1 MNPGTTLGARFHGVI
16 DQATFVAFLITAGAG
31 LAVAWVGVAD
41 PGAYRLALAAL
52 LTINLLVIS
61 ARWPRAAAIGTLA
74 GLPFLALIRRLLIHD
89 AGWTSTDPLLLVA
102 PVIAGALVYRLFAVE
117 RRPLAPDRLSKLV
130 LALLALTLLQTLNP
144 TGTGLGVNVVGLLF
158 AAAPL
163 MWFFVGRELTDE
175 RMVVRFGVWMIV
187 SGSLIALY
195 GLQQTNIG
203 LPSWDQQW
211 VSAVH
216 GAGGYASLQV
226 GEVSRAFGTFSS
238 ATEYAQYLGV
248 ALMAALAFA
257 FHRRLWAALALPL
270 LAAALF
276 LASNRTTLVLA
287 LVAIVVVVSFRFIR
301 RPAWAT
307 TAAVLIALVIAGT
320 FQFVA
325 PRLQQEAR
333 TSQSDL
339 VQHQL
344 GGVAD
349 PLNSNQS
356 TLTLH
361 ARKVRDGVV
370 RGFHQ
375 PLGQGTGITSL
386 AGYSESNSYT
396 TEIDVSNAFVSL
408 GLVGGVLYL
417 VVIGTAFSET
427 ARLYW
432 QQRAIA
438 PLLVLSALIVSLG
451 QWLNGGHYAVSAIIW
466 FLLGWVASERARAL
480 AAEAAPASPSRTAAG

>member
-31 LAVAWVGVAD
+31 FAVAWVGVAD

-102 PVIAGALVYRLFAVE
+102 PVVAGALVYRLFAVE
-117 RRPLAPDRLSKLV
+117 RRPLAPDRFSKLV
-130 LALLALTLLQTLNP
+130 VALAILTLLQTLNP
-144 TGTGLGVNVVGLLF
+144 LGTSLRINAVALLF
-158 AAAPL
+158 AGAPL
-163 MWFFVGRELTDE
+163 LWFFIGRELAEE
-175 RMVVRFGVWMIV
+175 RTILRLGIWVVL

-195 GLQQTNIG
+195 GLRQTNLG

-211 VSAVH
+211 LSVVHHAGSYVS
-216 GAGGYASLQV
+216 LKV
-226 GEVSRAFGTFSS
+226 GEVDRAFGTFSS
-238 ATEYAQYLGV
+238 ATEYAQYLG
-248 ALMAALAFA
+248 AAFMAALAFA
-257 FHRRLWAALALPL
+257 FHRRHWAALALPL

-287 LVAIVVVVSFRFIR
+287 LVATVVMVSFRFIR

-307 TAAVLIALVIAGT
+307 TTALLIALLVAGT

-333 TSQSDL
+333 TSRSDL

-344 GGVAD
+344 GGVSD
-349 PLNSNQS
+349 PLNSQQS
-356 TLTLH
+356 TLVVH
-361 ARKVRDGVV
+361 ATKVRDGVV

-375 PLGQGTGITSL
+375 PLGQGIGITSL

-408 GLVGGVLYL
+408 GLFGGVLYL
-417 VVIGTAFSET
+417 VVIVTAFSET

-432 QQRAIA
+432 NRRAIA
-438 PLLVLSALIVSLG
+438 PLLILSALIVSLG

-466 FLLGWVASERARAL
+466 FLLGWVASERAGPCQ
-480 AAEAAPASPSRTAAG
+480 EADPSSPLRRPPGN